1 MQGIYGGIFD
11 GDAKK
16 ERIEALEAQMS
27 EGSFWDDQSAAQTV
41 ITEVNRLKNVVNP
54 SSAFRKEMG
63 DLRAMLE
70 LVDEIG
76 EDPEGEAY
84 QQEIIDTLRF

>member
-1 MQGIYGGIFD
+1 MNLITPEVRSQMEEMTPWHIWRYLD

-41 ITEVNRLKNVVNP
+41 ITEVNR
-54 SSAFRKEMG
+54 
-63 DLRAMLE
+63 
-70 LVDEIG
+70 
-76 EDPEGEAY
+76 
-84 QQEIIDTLRF
+84 

>member
-1 MQGIYGGIFD
+1 
-11 GDAKK
+11 
-16 ERIEALEAQMS
+16 MS

-54 SSAFRKEMG
+54 SSAFSKEMG

-76 EDPEGEAY
+76 EDPERLGRRKK
-84 QQEIIDTLRF
+84 QGS